1 MTYPEILD
9 RYHTIT
15 DVALSP
21 ELTLSEGHRRCLV
34 EERQHLL
41 TKLVA
46 AGIID
51 NS

>member
-1 MTYPEILD
+1 MSYTDMLD
-9 RYHTIT
+9 RYHTFT
-15 DVALSP
+15 DAILNP
-21 ELTLSEGHRRCLV
+21 ELQLSVAYRRRLV
-34 EERQHLL
+34 FERQQLL